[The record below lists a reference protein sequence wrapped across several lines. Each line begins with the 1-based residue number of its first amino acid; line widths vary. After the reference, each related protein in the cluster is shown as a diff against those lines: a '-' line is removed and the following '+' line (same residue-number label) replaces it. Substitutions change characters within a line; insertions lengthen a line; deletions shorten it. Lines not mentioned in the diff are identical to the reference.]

1 MRECAAFALT
11 IFAKN
16 CAAHTGRHVTRV
28 SAGSNTAPA
37 THVQLATNVSSFISA
52 AYTLRSSPAT
62 PRSAPAPAAPA
73 TLVTLRCSFA
83 CLSAT
88 PTPAQ
93 HLVTQRKP
101 GGSAQSFSAWFQ
113 PHGVGEALLLVP
125 LLISDCVLE
134 IASATALPQQQPL
147 HQQNEQKYAKH
158 LQSRSWHVINRLPLD
173 AAALCPDTAAAAAAS
188 AAGAG
193 GKLL

>member
-1 MRECAAFALT
+1 MTLAAKLQAAAVSSRAHFEAAHESTTAPLQGCQQPASMRAHMRECAAFALT
-11 IFAKN
+11 IFAN
-16 CAAHTGRHVTRV
+16 DCAAHTGRHVTRD

-62 PRSAPAPAAPA
+62 PRSAPAPAAPTAPAAPA

-83 CLSAT
+83 RLSAT

-101 GGSAQSFSAWFQ
+101 GGSA
-113 PHGVGEALLLVP
+113 
-125 LLISDCVLE
+125 
-134 IASATALPQQQPL
+134 
-147 HQQNEQKYAKH
+147 
-158 LQSRSWHVINRLPLD
+158 
-173 AAALCPDTAAAAAAS
+173 
-188 AAGAG
+188 
-193 GKLL
+193 